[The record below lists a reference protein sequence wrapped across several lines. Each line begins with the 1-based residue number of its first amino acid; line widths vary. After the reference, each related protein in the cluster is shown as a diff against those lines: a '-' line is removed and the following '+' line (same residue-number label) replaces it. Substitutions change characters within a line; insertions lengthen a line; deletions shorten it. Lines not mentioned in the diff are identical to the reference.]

1 MSDHSEPQL
10 KEASDAL
17 LRGDYASAKNL
28 FEVLAANGSK
38 GALLGLATIYERGGN
53 GVPKDFIKARY
64 WYERALTDAK
74 SVVAA
79 LTLGNYYFHGFGVP
93 VDDHKAYFYY
103 SKLENTQE
111 PVALLRLGILY
122 ETGRGVEQNIDKA
135 RDFYRRATRLG
146 NIFALKNWGVLEIKY
161 GNRILGILLWTWA
174 RLIGTPLAFIN
185 PDHKKL
191 RTY

>member
-1 MSDHSEPQL
+1 MSDRSEPHL
-10 KEASDAL
+10 KEATDAL

-28 FEVLAANGSK
+28 FETLAAEGSK
-38 GALLGLATIYERGGN
+38 GALLGLAAIYERGGN

-64 WYERALTDAK
+64 WYDRALTDAK

-79 LTLGNYYFHGFGVP
+79 LKLGNFYFHGLGVP
-93 VDDHKAYFYY
+93 VDYHKAYYYY
-103 SKLENTQE
+103 SKLRNTQE

-122 ETGRGVEQNIDKA
+122 ETGRGVEKNIDTA

-146 NIFALKNWGVLEIKY
+146 NIFALKNWGALEVKY
-161 GNRILGILLWTWA
+161 RNRLLGILLWTYA
-174 RLIGTPLAFIN
+174 RLLGIPLAFIN
-185 PDHKKL
+185 PEHEKL